1 MLVILSGVS
10 GAGKDT
16 VKKELMN
23 KMEDVITLPSYT
35 SREPRNGEQ
44 EGVEYHFI
52 SKDEFKDRIEKNEFY
67 EYDVHHENYY
77 GPYSR
82 RLHQCEGNRKHTHG
96 VL

>member
-1 MLVILSGVS
+1 MLN
-10 GAGKDT
+10 
-16 VKKELMN
+16 KEQN
-23 KMEDVITLPSYT
+23 
-35 SREPRNGEQ
+35 EQ
-44 EGVEYHFI
+44 EQKIKEKLLNEMNAWDASSDRYSVALDNYTKFE
-52 SKDEFKDRIEKNEFY
+52 SMERQRDKDKKDRIEKNEFY